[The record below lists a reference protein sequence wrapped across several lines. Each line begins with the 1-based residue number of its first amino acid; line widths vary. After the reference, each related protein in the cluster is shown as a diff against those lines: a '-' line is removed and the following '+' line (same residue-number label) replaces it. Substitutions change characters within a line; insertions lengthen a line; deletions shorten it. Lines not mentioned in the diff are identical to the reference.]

1 MNKDMRQTKTWKIS
15 DMASYIPEDSVQRVE
30 PDGDR
35 SVLPS
40 SERIKQ
46 LALQKRNDHFNRN
59 EEKPVKK
66 VHFKI
71 LLVAAIICAMS
82 VTAFAA
88 FGGLDYIKII
98 FGHSAESIQHEIVT
112 PNVKASANNR
122 EMALEAMVTDG
133 YITNLIVSLTG
144 DQPSSTDLFTILSN
158 VNISSKG
165 WYALDQL
172 STSTKTFYVVDLIS
186 EERFETA
193 GITVSLN
200 KNVAPINL
208 SFKID
213 NQLCNAVVN
222 FPEGVM
228 YEQTKLKQLQI
239 SPMGFMLI
247 GHESSAKGGLP
258 PMDIQL
264 KFTNKKTENL
274 EVEFEES
281 DRTVTGGGCAIMAD
295 DPQTAPLV
303 IKFHGTRN
311 PEGELVIS
319 GQFSRIIN
327 PSEIEKVI
335 INGVEYTVN

>member
-1 MNKDMRQTKTWKIS
+1 VNKDIRQTKTWKIT
-15 DMASYIPEDSVQRVE
+15 DMASHIPEDFIQRVE
-30 PDGDR
+30 PDGDEP
-35 SVLPS
+35 VLPS
-40 SERIKQ
+40 SGRIKQ
-46 LALQKRNDHFNRN
+46 LALQKRNDHLNRN
-59 EEKPVKK
+59 EEKLVEK

-82 VTAFAA
+82 ITAFAA

-98 FGHSAESIQHEIVT
+98 FGHSAESIQNEIVT
-112 PNVKASANNR
+112 PNVTASANNR

-133 YITNLIVSLTG
+133 YITNLIVSVTG
-144 DQPSSTDLFTILSN
+144 DQPAPTDLFTISSN
-158 VNISSKG
+158 VNIVSKG
-165 WYALDQL
+165 WYALEQP
-172 STSTKTFYVVDLIS
+172 STSEKTFYVVDLVS
-186 EERFETA
+186 EERFDTA
-193 GITVSLN
+193 DIALSLN

-222 FPEGVM
+222 FPEGSM
-228 YEQTKLKQLQI
+228 YKQTKLKQLQI
-239 SPMGFMLI
+239 SSMGFMLI
-247 GHESSAKGGLP
+247 GHEASVKGGLP
-258 PMDIQL
+258 TMSIEL
-264 KFTNKKTENL
+264 KFLNKKTENL

-281 DRTVTGGGCAIMAD
+281 DSTVTGGGCAIMAD

-335 INGVEYTVN
+335 IDGFAYTIN

>member
-1 MNKDMRQTKTWKIS
+1 MNKEMRQTKTWKIT

-35 SVLPS
+35 SILPS

-46 LALQKRNDHFNRN
+46 LALQKRNDHFKRN
-59 EEKPVKK
+59 EERPVKK

-71 LLVAAIICAMS
+71 LLVAAVICAMS

-98 FGHSAESIQHEIVT
+98 FGHSAESIQNEIVT

-144 DQPSSTDLFTILSN
+144 DEPSSTDLFTISSN

-193 GITVSLN
+193 DITLSLN
-200 KNVAPINL
+200 NTPPINL

-213 NQLCNAVVN
+213 NQLSNAVIN
-222 FPEGVM
+222 FPEGAM

-247 GHESSAKGGLP
+247 GHEASAKGGLP

-264 KFTNKKTENL
+264 KFLNKKTENL
-274 EVEFEES
+274 HVEFEES
-281 DRTVTGGGCAIMAD
+281 DSTVTGGGCAIMAD

-327 PSEIEKVI
+327 PSEIEKAI
-335 INGVEYTVN
+335 IDGVEYTVN